1 MPAFPVSEKKVKAL
15 RERWKALGCSEGDV
29 EESFLRGT
37 GVELRHRP
45 SGIRVR
51 CSERRAQ
58 ALNRFLARRILADE
72 LEARLQNKTRSMV
85 KAEKLREMKGRTNR
99 KGVAERLAQFTLR
112 PLASPDQQPVS
123 KVLGKLLTQLQR
135 MKEEE
140 TR

>member
-1 MPAFPVSEKKVKAL
+1 
-15 RERWKALGCSEGDV
+15 
-29 EESFLRGT
+29 
-37 GVELRHRP
+37 
-45 SGIRVR
+45 
-51 CSERRAQ
+51 
-58 ALNRFLARRILADE
+58 LNRFLARRILADE

-123 KVLGKLLTQLQR
+123 KVLGKLLTQLEK

-140 TR
+140 AR